1 MRAVSPL
8 YRKETSE
15 RIMFNERNSH
25 SYESPLG
32 EGTRGSP
39 LYRKET
45 SERIMFNERN
55 SQFVRYRLRA
65 SLLYE
70 KELAVESIL
79 NK

>member
-1 MRAVSPL
+1 MKQNMMRVVVVEILRRLFIVPRKELYIYIVRAVSPL
-8 YRKETSE
+8 YRKEA
-15 RIMFNERNSH
+15 
-25 SYESPLG
+25 
-32 EGTRGSP
+32 
-39 LYRKET
+39 

-55 SQFVRYRLRA
+55 SQFVRYRLRM